1 VAFWIPIRLEQQ
13 RTVLERGAPISNVI
27 EYTDPQE
34 TGKRAE
40 GRNTVI
46 VARAGKDRYC
56 INRTIC
62 ALRSD
67 RRASWLDFYFT
78 MSVTFYR
85 AKLRSWFRST

>member
-13 RTVLERGAPISNVI
+13 RTVLEKGAPVSNVI

-40 GRNTVI
+40 GRYTAI

-56 INRTIC
+56 SSRMI
-62 ALRSD
+62 SH
-67 RRASWLDFYFT
+67 S
-78 MSVTFYR
+78 SV
-85 AKLRSWFRST
+85 